1 MNPAKLLALLFL
13 VITLPLQ
20 AQPASVSYIPEMEYL
35 RLAPG
40 VQLTP
45 QQAMAS
51 VEWQVLPEKT
61 PNFGY
66 IRDHIW
72 LRFPVSNPELIT
84 LLEISYPQL
93 DHVDFYLIRD
103 SNIVHHESTG
113 DQKPFRERP
122 VQHPH
127 FLFPF

>member
-13 VITLPLQ
+13 LMTLPLT
-20 AQPASVSYIPEMEYL
+20 AQPADLSYIPDMDYL
-35 RLAPG
+35 RLTPDT
-40 VQLTP
+40 QLSP

-51 VEWQVLPEKT
+51 ENWRALPEQT

-72 LRFPVSNPELIT
+72 LRFPVNNPELIT

-93 DHVDFYLIRD
+93 DHIDFYLIR
-103 SNIVHHESTG
+103 N
-113 DQKPFRERP
+113 
-122 VQHPH
+122 
-127 FLFPF
+127 

>member
-35 RLAPG
+35 RLAPDA
-40 VQLTP
+40 QLTP
-45 QQAMAS
+45 VHAMAS
-51 VEWQVLPEKT
+51 DDWQVLPEKT

-72 LRFPVSNPELIT
+72 LRFPVSNPEFIT

-93 DHVDFYLIRD
+93 DHIDFYLIQD
-103 SNIVHHESTG
+103 GDIVRHDSTG
-113 DQKPFRERP
+113 DQKRQTQEK
-122 VQHPH
+122 
-127 FLFPF
+127 